1 MENYLDTEPVT
12 EPSSEPVLPM
22 AGKDERGQGHMDS
35 EGHHDHTSEATERRN
50 MLLFRPEYY
59 RIFEDFNY
67 HDLHGLEEVIM
78 TGNKY
83 GDTGEV
89 WLKYNEALDTVRYM
103 DQNKMK
109 PSHIKRT

>member
-1 MENYLDTEPVT
+1 MKNNEFKFIDL
-12 EPSSEPVLPM
+12 
-22 AGKDERGQGHMDS
+22 
-35 EGHHDHTSEATERRN
+35 
-50 MLLFRPEYY
+50 
-59 RIFEDFNY
+59 RIDWAFKY
-67 HDLHGLEEVIM
+67 VYGSP
-78 TGNKY
+78 GNKY